1 MGRTKKTEKQ
11 TVFGLRTDH
20 MSEEVYNHLEQ
31 KARSKKFATYI
42 IQLVEHDLT
51 QKEPF
56 DAKKELLKVSKNQ
69 EQMMNAIKQ
78 ITQTISD
85 LQVAP
90 VSAVLM
96 QSNENTH
103 NSLAD
108 DLLKDVG
115 QMGQLI
121 TNTNITGSLDE
132 DDLEYPDF

>member
-31 KARSKKFATYI
+31 KARSKKLATYI
-42 IQLVEHDLT
+42 IQLVEQDLT

-56 DAKKELLKVSKNQ
+56 DAKKELLKVSINQ
-69 EQMMNAIKQ
+69 EQMMSAIKQ

-96 QSNENTH
+96 QSDENSH

-132 DDLEYPDF
+132 DDLEDPDF

>member
-31 KARSKKFATYI
+31 KARSKKLATYI
-42 IQLVEHDLT
+42 IQLVEQDLT

-56 DAKKELLKVSKNQ
+56 DAKKELLNVSKKQ

-90 VSAVLM
+90 VSAFLM
-96 QSNENTH
+96 QSDENTH

-132 DDLEYPDF
+132 DDLEDPDF

>member
-31 KARSKKFATYI
+31 KARSKKLATYI
-42 IQLVEHDLT
+42 IQLVEQDLT

-56 DAKKELLKVSKNQ
+56 DANKELLKVSKNQ
-69 EQMMNAIKQ
+69 EQMMNAIKH

-96 QSNENTH
+96 QNEENTH
-103 NSLAD
+103 SSLAD

-132 DDLEYPDF
+132 DDLEDPDF

>member
-20 MSEEVYNHLEQ
+20 MSEEVYNHLEH
-31 KARSKKFATYI
+31 KARSKKLATYI
-42 IQLVEHDLT
+42 IQLVEQDLT
-51 QKEPF
+51 KKEPF

-69 EQMMNAIKQ
+69 EQMMNVIKQ

-85 LQVAP
+85 LQLAP

-96 QSNENTH
+96 QSDENTH

-132 DDLEYPDF
+132 DDLEDQDF

>member
-31 KARSKKFATYI
+31 KARSKKLATYI
-42 IQLVEHDLT
+42 IQLVEQDLT

-69 EQMMNAIKQ
+69 EQMMHAIKQ
-78 ITQTISD
+78 ITKTISD

-96 QSNENTH
+96 QSDENTH

-121 TNTNITGSLDE
+121 ANTNITGSLDE
-132 DDLEYPDF
+132 DDLEDPDF

>member
-31 KARSKKFATYI
+31 KARSKKLATYI
-42 IQLVEHDLT
+42 IQLVEQDLT

-96 QSNENTH
+96 QNDENTH

>member
-31 KARSKKFATYI
+31 KARSKKLATYI
-42 IQLVEHDLT
+42 IQLVEQDLT

-56 DAKKELLKVSKNQ
+56 DAKKELLNVSKNQ

-78 ITQTISD
+78 ITQTISN
-85 LQVAP
+85 LRVAP

-96 QSNENTH
+96 QNDDNTH

-132 DDLEYPDF
+132 DDLEDPDF

>member
-20 MSEEVYNHLEQ
+20 MSEEVYTHLEQ
-31 KARSKKFATYI
+31 KARSKKLATYI
-42 IQLVEHDLT
+42 IQLVEQDLT

-69 EQMMNAIKQ
+69 EQMMNAINQ

-96 QSNENTH
+96 QGDENTH

-132 DDLEYPDF
+132 DDLEDPDF

>member
-31 KARSKKFATYI
+31 KARSKKLATYI
-42 IQLVEHDLT
+42 IQLVEQDLT

-56 DAKKELLKVSKNQ
+56 DAKKELLNVSKNQ

-96 QSNENTH
+96 QSDENTH
-103 NSLAD
+103 NSLVD

-121 TNTNITGSLDE
+121 TNINITGSLDE
-132 DDLEYPDF
+132 DDLEDPDF

>member
-31 KARSKKFATYI
+31 KARSKKLATYI
-42 IQLVEHDLT
+42 IQLVEQDLT

-96 QSNENTH
+96 QSDDNTH

-132 DDLEYPDF
+132 DDLEDPDF

>member
-31 KARSKKFATYI
+31 KARSKKLATYI
-42 IQLVEHDLT
+42 IQLVEQDLT

-96 QSNENTH
+96 QSDENTH

-121 TNTNITGSLDE
+121 TNINITGSLDE
-132 DDLEYPDF
+132 DDLEDPDF

>member
-1 MGRTKKTEKQ
+1 MGRNKKNEKQ

-20 MSEEVYNHLEQ
+20 MGEEVYNHLEQ
-31 KARSKKFATYI
+31 KARSKKLATYI
-42 IQLVEHDLT
+42 IQLVEQDLI

-56 DAKKELLKVSKNQ
+56 DATKELLKVSKNQ
-69 EQMMNAIKQ
+69 EQMMDEIKQ
-78 ITQTISD
+78 IIQTISN

-90 VSAVLM
+90 ASAVLM
-96 QSNENTH
+96 QKEESTYT
-103 NSLAD
+103 SLVN

-132 DDLEYPDF
+132 DDLEDPDF

>member
-31 KARSKKFATYI
+31 KARSKKLATYI
-42 IQLVEHDLT
+42 IQLVEQDLT

-69 EQMMNAIKQ
+69 EQMMSAIKQ

-96 QSNENTH
+96 QSNENPH

-132 DDLEYPDF
+132 DDLEDPDF

>member
-1 MGRTKKTEKQ
+1 MGRTKKAEKQ

-31 KARSKKFATYI
+31 KARSKKLATYL
-42 IQLVEHDLT
+42 IQLVEQDLT

-56 DAKKELLKVSKNQ
+56 NAKKELLKVSKNQ

-85 LQVAP
+85 FQVAP

-96 QSNENTH
+96 QNEENTH

-121 TNTNITGSLDE
+121 TNTNITGSLDK
-132 DDLEYPDF
+132 DDLEDPDF

>member
-31 KARSKKFATYI
+31 KARSKKLATYI
-42 IQLVEHDLT
+42 IQLVEQDLT

-90 VSAVLM
+90 VSAVLI
-96 QSNENTH
+96 QNEENTH

-121 TNTNITGSLDE
+121 TNTNITGSLDK
-132 DDLEYPDF
+132 DDLEDPDF

>member
-20 MSEEVYNHLEQ
+20 MSEEVYTHLEQ
-31 KARSKKFATYI
+31 KARSKKLATYI
-42 IQLVEHDLT
+42 IQLVEQDLT

-56 DAKKELLKVSKNQ
+56 DAKKELLNVSKNQ

-85 LQVAP
+85 FQVAP

-96 QSNENTH
+96 QGDENTQ

-132 DDLEYPDF
+132 DDLEDPDF

>member
-1 MGRTKKTEKQ
+1 MKRTKKSEKQ

-20 MSEEVYNHLEQ
+20 MNEKVYNHLEQ
-31 KARSKKFATYI
+31 KARSKKLATYI
-42 IQLVEHDLT
+42 IQLVELDLT

-56 DAKKELLKVSKNQ
+56 NAKEELLKVSKNQ

-78 ITQTISD
+78 ITKTISD

-96 QSNENTH
+96 QSHENTH
-103 NSLAD
+103 NSLAN

-121 TNTNITGSLDE
+121 TNTKITGSLDE
-132 DDLEYPDF
+132 DDLEDPDF

>member
-31 KARSKKFATYI
+31 KARSKKLATYI
-42 IQLVEHDLT
+42 IQLVEQDLT

-78 ITQTISD
+78 ITKTISD

-96 QSNENTH
+96 QSYENTH

-132 DDLEYPDF
+132 DDLEDPDF

>member
-20 MSEEVYNHLEQ
+20 MSEVVYNHLEQ
-31 KARSKKFATYI
+31 KARSKKLATYI
-42 IQLVEHDLT
+42 IQLVEQDLT

-56 DAKKELLKVSKNQ
+56 DAKKELLNISKNQ

-96 QSNENTH
+96 QNDDNTH
-103 NSLAD
+103 NSLAN

-132 DDLEYPDF
+132 DDLEDPDF

>member
-31 KARSKKFATYI
+31 KARSKKLATYI
-42 IQLVEHDLT
+42 IQLVEQDLT

-69 EQMMNAIKQ
+69 EQMMSAIKQ

-96 QSNENTH
+96 QNEENTH

-132 DDLEYPDF
+132 DDLEDPDF

>member
-31 KARSKKFATYI
+31 KARSKKLATYI
-42 IQLVEHDLT
+42 IQLVEQDLT

-56 DAKKELLKVSKNQ
+56 DAKKELLNVSKNQ

-96 QSNENTH
+96 QSDENTH
-103 NSLAD
+103 NSLVD

-115 QMGQLI
+115 KMGQLI

-132 DDLEYPDF
+132 DDLEDPDF

>member
-31 KARSKKFATYI
+31 KARSKKLATYI
-42 IQLVEHDLT
+42 IQLVEQDLI

-96 QSNENTH
+96 QNDENTH

-132 DDLEYPDF
+132 DDLEDPDF

>member
-1 MGRTKKTEKQ
+1 MGRTKRTEKQ

-20 MSEEVYNHLEQ
+20 MSDEVYNHLEQ
-31 KARSKKFATYI
+31 KARSKKLATYI
-42 IQLVEHDLT
+42 IQLVEQDLT

-56 DAKKELLKVSKNQ
+56 NAKKELLKVSKNQ

-85 LQVAP
+85 FQVAP

-96 QSNENTH
+96 QSDENTH

-132 DDLEYPDF
+132 DDLEDPDF

>member
-31 KARSKKFATYI
+31 KARSKKLATYI
-42 IQLVEHDLT
+42 IQLVEQDLA
-51 QKEPF
+51 QKEPS
-56 DAKKELLKVSKNQ
+56 DAKKELIKVSKNQ
-69 EQMMNAIKQ
+69 EHMMNAIKQ

-96 QSNENTH
+96 QNDDNTH

-132 DDLEYPDF
+132 DDLEDPDF

>member
-31 KARSKKFATYI
+31 KARSKKLATYI
-42 IQLVEHDLT
+42 IQLVEQDLT

-96 QSNENTH
+96 QSDENAH

-132 DDLEYPDF
+132 DDLENPDF

>member
-31 KARSKKFATYI
+31 KARSKKLATYI
-42 IQLVEHDLT
+42 IQLVEQDLT
-51 QKEPF
+51 PKEPF

-96 QSNENTH
+96 KSDENTH
-103 NSLAD
+103 TSLVD

-132 DDLEYPDF
+132 DDLEDPDF

>member
-20 MSEEVYNHLEQ
+20 MSEGVYNHLEQ
-31 KARSKKFATYI
+31 KARSKKLATYI
-42 IQLVEHDLT
+42 IQLVEQDLT

-78 ITQTISD
+78 ITQRISD

-96 QSNENTH
+96 QSDENIH

-132 DDLEYPDF
+132 DDLEDPDF

>member
-31 KARSKKFATYI
+31 KARSKKLATYI
-42 IQLVEHDLT
+42 IQLVEQDLT

-78 ITQTISD
+78 ITKTISD

-96 QSNENTH
+96 QSDENTD

-132 DDLEYPDF
+132 DDLEDPDF

>member
-20 MSEEVYNHLEQ
+20 MSNEVYTHLEQ
-31 KARSKKFATYI
+31 KARSKKLATYI
-42 IQLVEHDLT
+42 IQLVEQDLT
-51 QKEPF
+51 QNKNF
-56 DAKKELLKVSKNQ
+56 DAEKELLKFSKNQ

-78 ITQTISD
+78 ITQTISA

-90 VSAVLM
+90 ASAVLV
-96 QSNENTH
+96 QNEENTH
-103 NSLAD
+103 SSLVD
-108 DLLKDVG
+108 NLIKDVG

-132 DDLEYPDF
+132 DDLEDPDF

>member
-20 MSEEVYNHLEQ
+20 MSEEVYNHLAQ
-31 KARSKKFATYI
+31 KARSKKLATYI
-42 IQLVEHDLT
+42 IQLVEQDLT

-56 DAKKELLKVSKNQ
+56 DAKKELLNVSKNQ

-96 QSNENTH
+96 QSDDNTH

-132 DDLEYPDF
+132 DDLEDPDF

>member
-1 MGRTKKTEKQ
+1 MGHNKKKEKQ

-20 MSEEVYNHLEQ
+20 MGEEVYNHLEQ
-31 KARSKKFATYI
+31 KARSKKLATYI
-42 IQLVEHDLT
+42 IQLVEQDLT

-56 DAKKELLKVSKNQ
+56 DATKELLKVSKNQ
-69 EQMMNAIKQ
+69 EQMMDEIKQ
-78 ITQTISD
+78 IIQTISN

-90 VSAVLM
+90 ASAVLM
-96 QSNENTH
+96 QNEESTYT
-103 NSLAD
+103 SLVN

-132 DDLEYPDF
+132 DDLEDPDF

>member
-31 KARSKKFATYI
+31 KARSKKLATYI
-42 IQLVEHDLT
+42 IQLVEQDLT

-56 DAKKELLKVSKNQ
+56 DAKKELLNVSKNQ

-96 QSNENTH
+96 QSDDNTH
-103 NSLAD
+103 NSLTD

-121 TNTNITGSLDE
+121 TNTNITGSLDK
-132 DDLEYPDF
+132 DDLEDPDF

>member
-20 MSEEVYNHLEQ
+20 MSEEVYNHLEK
-31 KARSKKFATYI
+31 KARSKKLATYI
-42 IQLVEHDLT
+42 IQLVEQDLT

-56 DAKKELLKVSKNQ
+56 DAKKELLKVSNNQ

-85 LQVAP
+85 LRVAP

-96 QSNENTH
+96 QSDENTH

-132 DDLEYPDF
+132 DDLENPDF

>member
-20 MSEEVYNHLEQ
+20 MSEEVYTHLEQ
-31 KARSKKFATYI
+31 KARSKKLATYI
-42 IQLVEHDLT
+42 IQLVEQDLT

-69 EQMMNAIKQ
+69 EQMMNAINQ

-96 QSNENTH
+96 QGDENTN

-132 DDLEYPDF
+132 DDLEDPDF

>member
-31 KARSKKFATYI
+31 KARSKKLATYI
-42 IQLVEHDLT
+42 IQLVEQDLT

-69 EQMMNAIKQ
+69 EQMMNAIKH

-96 QSNENTH
+96 QSDENTH
-103 NSLAD
+103 NSLAG

-132 DDLEYPDF
+132 DDLEDPDF